1 MHSTSKVGG
10 EHQVRWFVTAVAVP
24 VAAIALAA
32 AAYFGGQLPA
42 KHSAPA
48 SAAHTTQASA
58 TPGR

>member
-1 MHSTSKVGG
+1 
-10 EHQVRWFVTAVAVP
+10 VP

-32 AAYFGGQLPA
+32 TAYFGGQLPA